1 MQMIFRIEL
10 PFYFWG
16 RWWFKTSHFKRHGW
30 LRGVWGK
37 GQNVTS
43 CRLTLRMGIRATLMG
58 SLSGS
63 LLLSTDWFLE
73 EVDVR

>member
-1 MQMIFRIEL
+1 MDMTFRMIILLLWYEMVWNISL
-10 PFYFWG
+10 Q
-16 RWWFKTSHFKRHGW
+16 TSW
-30 LRGVWGK
+30 LGGKGK

-43 CRLTLRMGIRATLMG
+43 NRLALRMGISATLMD

>member
-1 MQMIFRIEL
+1 MQMTFRMIIL
-10 PFYFWG
+10 LLGYGMVWNISLQ
-16 RWWFKTSHFKRHGW
+16 TSW
-30 LRGVWGK
+30 LGGKGK

-43 CRLTLRMGIRATLMG
+43 RSLALRMGIRATLMD

>member
-1 MQMIFRIEL
+1 MQMTFRMIIL
-10 PFYFWG
+10 LLGYGMVWNISFQ
-16 RWWFKTSHFKRHGW
+16 TAW
-30 LRGVWGK
+30 LGGE

-43 CRLTLRMGIRATLMG
+43 SSLALRMGIRATLMD